1 MVSFSTT
8 SNTGPGL
15 SSSAWQ
21 LWCEGAWNCASALTP
36 SQRSACSAE
45 GNRAFRSTR
54 LARAAGAADL
64 CFLKQTSPERGF
76 PGGSACT
83 RQRVSSVCHRP
94 LPYCFTPFRRANR
107 SHELRWVGLA
117 VCTQQRC
124 CLRRLKLSCDLLH
137 LQARRAVRAGTIAL
151 RPGGAL
157 HITYTGCTR
166 ERSDSP
172 CQARRLK

>member
-21 LWCEGAWNCASALTP
+21 LWCEGAWNCASAST
-36 SQRSACSAE
+36 SVQRSAE

-54 LARAAGAADL
+54 LARAAGAADR

-76 PGGSACT
+76 PGRSACT

-94 LPYCFTPFRRANR
+94 LPCCFTPFRRANR

-117 VCTQQRC
+117 VCSQQRC
-124 CLRRLKLSCDLLH
+124 CLRCLNLSCDLPH
-137 LQARRAVRAGTIAL
+137 LQAAVRDGTMAIEAPEL
-151 RPGGAL
+151 YYIHQPHVSAQIL
-157 HITYTGCTR
+157 L
-166 ERSDSP
+166 
-172 CQARRLK
+172 LKHAA

>member
-21 LWCEGAWNCASALTP
+21 LCEGGWNYASALTT
-36 SQRSACSAE
+36 SQRSAE

-54 LARAAGAADL
+54 LARAAGAADR

-76 PGGSACT
+76 PGRSACT

-94 LPYCFTPFRRANR
+94 LPCCFTPFRRANR
-107 SHELRWVGLA
+107 SQELRWVGLA

-124 CLRRLKLSCDLLH
+124 CLRRLNLSCDLPH
-137 LQARRAVRAGTIAL
+137 LQTWPPVRDGTMAV
-151 RPGGAL
+151 RPGGA
-157 HITYTGCTR
+157 CNAPAAR

-172 CQARRLK
+172 LQARRLK